1 MEDDL
6 VVTVQRLSTIQNR
19 YDVNHSDS
27 TGTSTG
33 DDGENADKGHHA

>member
-6 VVTVQRLSTIQNR
+6 VVTVQRLGTIQNR

-27 TGTSTG
+27 TGTSLG
-33 DDGENADKGHHA
+33 DDGETADKGDYA